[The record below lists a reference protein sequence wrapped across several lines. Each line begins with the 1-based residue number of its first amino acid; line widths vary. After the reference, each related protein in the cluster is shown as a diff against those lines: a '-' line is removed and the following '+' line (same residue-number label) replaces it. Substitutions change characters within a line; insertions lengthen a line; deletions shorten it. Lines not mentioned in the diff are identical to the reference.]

1 MFLLVWHFCRFP
13 CTAWG
18 TVKFTYI
25 TCVKWG
31 SAMKQQ
37 EFTCDTGMC
46 IPKINPVSPS
56 HYKQG
61 NIECIEAIDAACV
74 YLSNSEAFYVGNVI
88 KYMWR
93 WKIKNGLEDLYK
105 AREYLDKLISKI
117 ERDKT
122 VG

>member
-1 MFLLVWHFCRFP
+1 
-13 CTAWG
+13 
-18 TVKFTYI
+18 
-25 TCVKWG
+25 
-31 SAMKQQ
+31 MKQQ
-37 EFTCDTGMC
+37 EFMCDMGTGV
-46 IPKINPVSPS
+46 PVSSPVSPS

-117 ERDKT
+117 ESDEK